1 MEVFVSRIVK
11 DFEDGRITR
20 RQLVQTLAGAMLAG
34 AGAGAAAAQAPA
46 ETSRPFRTLNF
57 DHIAY
62 QAPDYRR
69 MRDFY
74 VGLLGMT
81 VVDDNGK
88 DSCQLHFG
96 EARSEGARPRAF
108 LSVTNAATARIDHV
122 ALRIADWHTERVRA
136 ELERRGL
143 KPQVAPGGPRDT
155 PNYVSFHIDDPN
167 GFDVQISG
175 IARPGDPLY
184 KG

>member
-1 MEVFVSRIVK
+1 MEMFVSRIVK

-20 RQLVQTLAGAMLAG
+20 RQLVQTLAAAVFAGTGAD
-34 AGAGAAAAQAPA
+34 AGAAQ
-46 ETSRPFRTLNF
+46 SSSPFRTLNF

-108 LSVTNAATARIDHV
+108 LSVTNAADARIDHV
-122 ALRIADWHTERVRA
+122 ALRIADWHTDRVRA

-175 IARPGDPLY
+175 IARPGDPLF